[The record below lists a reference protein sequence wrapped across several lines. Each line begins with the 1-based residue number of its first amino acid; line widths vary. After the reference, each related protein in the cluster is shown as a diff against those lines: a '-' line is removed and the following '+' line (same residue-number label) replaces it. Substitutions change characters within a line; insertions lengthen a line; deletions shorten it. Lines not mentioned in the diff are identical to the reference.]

1 LTAAPQVIAIRG
13 GAVWDSSRQ
22 MMLPGRTIVIEN
34 DRIKSVSEGTAVPR
48 GARVID
54 ARGKYVIPGLIDAH
68 VHVVHVLDFAQV
80 TGDEV
85 MPLYLAYG
93 VTSIRDTG
101 DFVAAQKL
109 VARYADSRPEL
120 CPRLFLC
127 SPLIDRDP
135 PFHRDIGFALTDPD
149 KAEEFVGE
157 MKAWGVSTLKLYV
170 GTERPVGK
178 AVIAAAHRAGL
189 PVTGHLGKYTAQDA
203 VADGIDCLE
212 HIWSVFDYSF
222 PPDSPGRATPEESR
236 TLNPV
241 ERRRRVLERRA
252 HLDLENPTARDLVA
266 SIRRAGI
273 PVDPTLV
280 VFRNMIL
287 LNDLP
292 EFRQHPDNEIVPKR
306 LSKYWSGYRSRS
318 ALPPDTQLLRRE
330 EFSRYQ
336 QLTGNLYRA
345 GVPLLAGTD
354 SPEPFVPPGASLHQ
368 ELELLVNS
376 GLTPAAALQ
385 TATIHNARALQQA
398 HNLGSI
404 EAGKLADMV
413 ILDANPLD
421 DIRNT
426 RRIFRVVRGGIVC
439 SPDTLLKAS
448 PRE

>member
-1 LTAAPQVIAIRG
+1 
-13 GAVWDSSRQ
+13 
-22 MMLPGRTIVIEN
+22 MLPGRTIVIEN
-34 DRIKSVSEGTAVPR
+34 DRIKSVAESAGVPR

-93 VTSIRDTG
+93 VTAIRDTG

-109 VARYADSRPEL
+109 VARYADAHPEL

-203 VADGIDCLE
+203 IADGIDCLE

-222 PPDSPGRATPEESR
+222 PPDSPGHATPEESR
-236 TLNPV
+236 TLDPV
-241 ERRRRVLERRA
+241 ELRRRVLERRA
-252 HLDLENPTARDLVA
+252 RLDLDNPTARDLVDR
-266 SIRRAGI
+266 IQRAKI

-292 EFRQHPDNEIVPKR
+292 EFHQHPDNEIVPKR
-306 LSKYWSGYRSRS
+306 LTKYWSGYRSRS
-318 ALPPDTQLLRRE
+318 ALPPETQSSRRE
-330 EFSRYQ
+330 EFSRYR

-368 ELELLVNS
+368 ELELLVSS

-385 TATIHNARALQQA
+385 AATIHNARALHQA
-398 HNLGSI
+398 NNLGSI

-413 ILDANPLD
+413 ILDANPLA

-426 RRIFRVVRGGIVC
+426 RRIFRVVRGGIIC
-439 SPDTLLKAS
+439 SPEALLKAS